1 MSGQT
6 VVTTAKFV
14 AETYGVEQATAQL
27 NGLKGAAGEASKATD
42 AFARDQQRTAAAMAA
57 AQKAMTPSGDVA
69 REIARQHDQTAKGMA
84 NAQRL
89 AESLQRSLDPAY
101 RSMAKLAEVQV
112 QLNRA
117 VEGGAITWD
126 RHAQLLALASDRY
139 DDTSKSMKAANQ
151 NIKLTADQM
160 LNLGRQA
167 GDAATMFAMGA
178 SPLQIFS
185 SQAAQVVD
193 ALASGP
199 EGLTGSLRAAKDGV
213 AGFLASL
220 GRTNLIAA
228 GVTTGLLAVGGAA
241 AYFMNRGV
249 DAAKK
254 AEVAQQSFNR
264 ALKETQSVY
273 GDLAGAAERVMARDS
288 FVSPIVAQ
296 QRLADAVKTQRDAR
310 EAAIKALR
318 DVPGAAPD
326 AYAQNL
332 ASELGGI
339 LSGNEFDPIRKEI
352 EETIKAVTS
361 AGMPLADFQRQL
373 SALKIDP
380 ALEKETY
387 NWRSALLAAVDA
399 AVQAENAIE
408 GLQQAVVEANFA
420 TWTKALADARGQM
433 AGFIPEAKSAA
444 DQIEEIYQ
452 RQVAAIRNLGGDD
465 RDIQA
470 RMRQA
475 GEDRAKAIGELSRD
489 AVRQAQEAQD
499 ALSNLSLSDDERTLT
514 AIRQRYDFEIA
525 ELERLNGSEE
535 AVAAKRREREA
546 ALAAASVE
554 IQQRLDDEAQAYR
567 DASQARIDG
576 IDRMTAGLEAEI
588 ATLGMSEGAAA
599 AYRFE
604 MEALAAAKAAAAQA
618 GRPVTEDE
626 LRAIQDATGDV
637 AALTDQ
643 LIAMREAK
651 AQADRLAD
659 FEEGLNFDI
668 SIAGLPEAE
677 QEIRRTLNDLGVAF
691 DSEQGQRLA
700 GNMRFLDSLD
710 DTKSELIN
718 VRDLVEDAAGSIM
731 DGFGDGKSAVDGFI
745 DALAGIG
752 RMLANAGLQRLMD
765 GIFGSGQ
772 AAPVGVAGAIGQAAG
787 AVAGRTSTFS
797 GGGSYGFSMPSTPL
811 QAKISASDFASASGQ
826 VMEYAGR
833 FNSNVDVRLLRILNE
848 ASSRFD
854 MRVEA
859 ISGLRPGDSRFH
871 GKGVA
876 TDVQIYDGSGRALDN
891 YQNARDFR
899 AYERFAQV
907 AKQVQTELYPELEKL
922 FRWGGYFSG
931 PKGKYGAL
939 DSMHFDLGGAGMGGG
954 SWAGGLTAAQRAYY
968 PGVQSVGM
976 GAGGEP
982 LALARAVEIGSINA
996 TRKVA
1001 SGGVAGVDP
1010 WAGMRASAVPSIA
1023 GGSASAGAAGGGT
1036 NLLGGAMGAI
1046 GIGAQAF
1053 QSGDPLGGALSGGLG
1068 GMELG
1073 SLLGIGGPAG
1083 MLLGAGIGLLG
1094 GLFGSRSKK
1103 KEEAR
1108 QRKMAA
1114 DQAWSD
1120 NYNSLLEYKDVVYR
1134 TPKGALS
1141 GQLTEL
1147 ERTLDQFAKLA
1158 DATKDGGNRQHI
1170 DDIRD
1175 QLGRYS
1181 ELLKSMF
1188 RDTLP
1193 TVLEDLSAG
1202 RGLDTAFTKARDSV
1216 QAEAEAY
1223 RGLIEDVK
1231 LSFQP
1236 DFSGRDAIIGDYK
1249 DQVAS
1254 IEKQRRLAQNMARVG
1269 DLTVNG
1275 DGGINDP
1282 ASSLPAKMKAF
1293 GENLVAAEIERDK
1306 AVAAWEAANADVQ
1319 ARYDEAVGKAV
1330 TAARE
1335 GLLRIVSGDVVE
1347 QSDIEAALAEARG
1360 AAAGLDVALKDLGM
1374 SAEEAATAIQGAL
1387 DKRIALLAE
1396 TFTRGLQDQID
1407 ELDGKGYLASFREL
1421 IEQRDTL
1428 LKDASLINVDTS
1440 LVSTFFAKQA
1450 QNLVDGAELAG
1461 DGFAE
1466 LIKLFPELSGV
1477 VTAFAD
1483 KAEDALRAITERI
1496 EGYDERRFSALEDTS
1511 TLAGA
1516 MAAFNRRAARERY
1529 AEGLAGGEGMLAL
1542 DAALA
1547 AEKVATIQ
1555 GLLNQARQEEI
1566 GEIEDTISRLQGL
1579 SAEWKDLRAS
1589 LKLDDT
1595 LSPLSQY
1602 DQFLEAQK
1610 QFRETVAAARG
1621 TGPEAEEAQ
1630 AKLAGISQSY
1640 LEEAKAYYASSE
1652 DYYATF
1658 REVQGVLETSETLA
1672 DQQLKAAQ
1680 SQLDVAKKQLD
1691 AMTGV
1696 KDSVTTL
1703 QDALTKAL
1711 ADLATAMRA
1720 AGAAGGGAGTGGG
1733 AVPGTGTG
1741 GTGGTGGGPSWAPKN
1756 DLEHFLGVQYQAILG
1771 RTPDAAGI
1779 AYYQSLRDKGATA
1792 QELINY
1798 IKNSP
1803 EAKARGYAFGGLV
1816 SGPGTGTS
1824 DSIMARLSAGEFVMP
1839 ARAVTPQTLPML
1851 EGMRSGRMAGNDNAE
1866 MLAELRGL
1874 RAEVRSLRAT
1884 VAEGELA
1891 NVAATRAGVAA
1902 QQAAAVEQKKAAS
1915 R

>member
-1 MSGQT
+1 
-6 VVTTAKFV
+6 
-14 AETYGVEQATAQL
+14 
-27 NGLKGAAGEASKATD
+27 
-42 AFARDQQRTAAAMAA
+42 
-57 AQKAMTPSGDVA
+57 MTPSGDVA

-254 AEVAQQSFNR
+254 AEAAQQAFNR
-264 ALKETQSVY
+264 ALRDTKSAY
-273 GDLAGAAERVMARDS
+273 GDLAGAAERVMERES

-296 QRLADAVKTQRDAR
+296 QRLAGAVKAQKDAR

-326 AYAQNL
+326 DYAQNL

-352 EETIKAVTS
+352 EAAVDAVIS
-361 AGMPLADFQRQL
+361 AGLPLAEFEQRL
-373 SALKIDP
+373 SALQIDP
-380 ALEKETY
+380 KLEEETY

-399 AVQAENAIE
+399 AVKAENAIE

-718 VRDLVEDAAGSIM
+718 VRDLVEDAAGSII

-752 RMLANAGLQRLMD
+752 RTLASAGLNRFMD
-765 GIFGSGQ
+765 GIFGTGQ
-772 AAPVGVAGAIGQAAG
+772 GAPVGVAGAIGQAASS
-787 AVAGRTSTFS
+787 VAGRQVAFTGS
-797 GGGSYGFSMPSTPL
+797 GTYGFSMPQTYAAPVMPVQREVLPALGRMTDSL
-811 QAKISASDFASASGQ
+811 DAAAKAIRTIESGSAGGNYSAMGPITRSGDRAYGAYQ
-826 VMEYAGR
+826 VMGANIPSWSKAALGR
-833 FNSNVDVRLLRILNE
+833 IVSNVEFLGSREIQDAVFSHRFGGYMQKYGAE
-848 ASSRFD
+848 GASRAWFAGEGG
-854 MRVEA
+854 MRNY
-859 ISGLRPGDSRFH
+859 R
-871 GKGVA
+871 A
-876 TDVQIYDGSGRALDN
+876 TDVVGTS
-891 YQNARDFR
+891 
-899 AYERFAQV
+899 V
-907 AKQVQTELYPELEKL
+907 
-922 FRWGGYFSG
+922 GGYGSRFG
-931 PKGKYGAL
+931 QLYAQHGA
-939 DSMHFDLGGAGMGGG
+939 
-954 SWAGGLTAAQRAYY
+954 AGGYVAPERVSST
-968 PGVQSVGM
+968 VDF
-976 GAGGEP
+976 
-982 LALARAVEIGSINA
+982 ARAVEVGSINA

-1001 SGGVAGVDP
+1001 SGGVPGVDP
-1010 WAGMRASAVPSIA
+1010 WSGMRTTTAPGLAV
-1023 GGSASAGAAGGGT
+1023 GSSAGAQGGGT
-1036 NLLGGAMGAI
+1036 NLLGGALGAV
-1046 GIGAQAF
+1046 GIGVSAY

-1073 SLLGIGGPAG
+1073 SMLGIGGPAG

-1147 ERTLDQFAKLA
+1147 ERTLDQFSKLA
-1158 DATKDGGNRQHI
+1158 DATKDSGNRQHI
-1170 DDIRD
+1170 EDIRD

-1407 ELDGKGYLASFREL
+1407 ELDGKGYLAGFRDL

-1440 LVSTFFAKQA
+1440 LVSTFFQKQA
-1450 QNLVDGAELAG
+1450 QALVDGAELTG
-1461 DGFAE
+1461 EGFAD

-1477 VTAFAD
+1477 VKAFAD
-1483 KAEDALRAITERI
+1483 DMEETLRQIAERI

-1511 TLAGA
+1511 TLSGA
-1516 MAAFNRRAARERY
+1516 MSAFNRRAARERY
-1529 AEGLAGGEGMLAL
+1529 AEGLAGGEGMFAL

-1555 GLLNQARQEEI
+1555 DLLTRARQDEVS
-1566 GEIEDTISRLQGL
+1566 EIEDTINRLEGL
-1579 SAEWKDLRAS
+1579 RDEWKDLRDS

-1652 DYYATF
+1652 DYYAAF

-1672 DQQLKAAQ
+1672 DQQLKLQQGA
-1680 SQLDVAKKQLD
+1680 LDIAKKQLD

-1696 KDSVTTL
+1696 KDSIGVL
-1703 QDALTKAL
+1703 QAALVAAL
-1711 ADLATAMRA
+1711 AASKAANAA
-1720 AGAAGGGAGTGGG
+1720 AGVVPGVGGGTGT
-1733 AVPGTGTG
+1733 PGTGG
-1741 GTGGTGGGPSWAPKN
+1741 GTGGTGTGGSSFIPKN
-1756 DLEHFLGVQYQAILG
+1756 DLEHFLGVQYGAILG
-1771 RTPDAAGI
+1771 RAPDAAGV
-1779 AYYQSLRDKGATA
+1779 AYYQALRDQGATA
-1792 QELINY
+1792 DQLIAM

-1803 EAKARGYAFGGLV
+1803 EAQGRGYAFGGLV

-1866 MLAELRGL
+1866 MIAELRGL

>member
-1 MSGQT
+1 M
-6 VVTTAKFV
+6 
-14 AETYGVEQATAQL
+14 
-27 NGLKGAAGEASKATD
+27 
-42 AFARDQQRTAAAMAA
+42 
-57 AQKAMTPSGDVA
+57 
-69 REIARQHDQTAKGMA
+69 
-84 NAQRL
+84 
-89 AESLQRSLDPAY
+89 
-101 RSMAKLAEVQV
+101 QV

-254 AEVAQQSFNR
+254 AEAAQQAFNR
-264 ALKETQSVY
+264 ALRDTKSAY
-273 GDLAGAAERVMARDS
+273 GDLAGAAERVMERES

-296 QRLADAVKTQRDAR
+296 QRLAGAVKAQKDAR

-326 AYAQNL
+326 DYAQNL

-352 EETIKAVTS
+352 EAAVDAVIS
-361 AGMPLADFQRQL
+361 AGLPLAEFEQRL
-373 SALKIDP
+373 SALQIDP
-380 ALEKETY
+380 KLEEETY

-399 AVQAENAIE
+399 AVKAENAIE

-420 TWTKALADARGQM
+420 TWTKALADVRGEM
-433 AGFIPEAKSAA
+433 AGFLPEATTTAEK
-444 DQIEEIYQ
+444 IERLYQ
-452 RQVAAIRNLGGDD
+452 RELAAIRNLGGDD
-465 RDIQA
+465 RDVQS
-470 RMRQA
+470 RMRAA
-475 GEDRAKAIGELSRD
+475 GENRNKALAELSREAID
-489 AVRQAQEAQD
+489 QAREAQD
-499 ALSNLSLSDDERTLT
+499 RLNNLSLSPDQRSLAEL
-514 AIRQRYDFEIA
+514 RQGYDAQIA
-525 ELERLNGSEE
+525 ELQRVNGAKEAIDAKQRERDA
-535 AVAAKRREREA
+535 AVAAATQEITRAEEARRAGYDLDLRAVEARTAAEQAAIEAERVRIGLIADGYSANEA
-546 ALAAASVE
+546 AARAEEARTLS
-554 IQQRLDDEAQAYR
+554 LAQAR
-567 DASQARIDG
+567 QQLTESARQQAESSARQIEQAQLELDLVGKSAGETARLRAEFEMLTAARQAATAAGFDAS
-576 IDRMTAGLEAEI
+576 E
-588 ATLGMSEGAAA
+588 
-599 AYRFE
+599 
-604 MEALAAAKAAAAQA
+604 
-618 GRPVTEDE
+618 V
-626 LRAIQDATGDV
+626 
-637 AALTDQ
+637 ALTD
-643 LIAMREAK
+643 AMRT
-651 AQADRLAD
+651 QAAEIGRLTQATQR
-659 FEEGLNFDI
+659 LNFERDI
-668 SIAGLPEAE
+668 LFERQQATRSPEEQDIADQLRSMGVEYESAQGRADAAQIRLNNRLHESNDLLWEMRDAGKEAFGDMIEAIASGESAMDALMGTFARFGSQLASAGLK
-677 QEIRRTLNDLGVAF
+677 
-691 DSEQGQRLA
+691 RLTDGLFGSSSGAAISA
-700 GNMRFLDSLD
+700 G
-710 DTKSELIN
+710 
-718 VRDLVEDAAGSIM
+718 
-731 DGFGDGKSAVDGFI
+731 
-745 DALAGIG
+745 GIG
-752 RMLANAGLQRLMD
+752 
-765 GIFGSGQ
+765 
-772 AAPVGVAGAIGQAAG
+772 GAIGTIGQAAG
-787 AVAGRTSTFS
+787 AAAGRTSSFS
-797 GGGSYGFSMPSTPL
+797 GGGTFGFSMPSTPL

-833 FNSNVDVRLLRILNE
+833 FNSNVDGRLLRILNE

-859 ISGLRPGDSRFH
+859 ISGLRPGDKRFH
-871 GKGVA
+871 GRGLA
-876 TDVQIYDGSGRALDN
+876 TDVQIYDNSGRALDN

-954 SWAGGLTAAQRAYY
+954 SWAGGLTAGQRSLY
-968 PGVQSVGM
+968 PGIQSVGM

-1023 GGSASAGAAGGGT
+1023 GGSASAGGAGGGT

-1158 DATKDGGNRQHI
+1158 DATKDGGNKRHI
-1170 DDIRD
+1170 EDIRD

-1407 ELDGKGYLASFREL
+1407 ELDGKGYLAGFRDL

-1440 LVSTFFAKQA
+1440 LVSTFFQKQA
-1450 QNLVDGAELAG
+1450 QALVDGADLSATAF
-1461 DGFAE
+1461 DE

-1477 VTAFAD
+1477 VRRVSVD
-1483 KAEDALRAITERI
+1483 LEALKDRL
-1496 EGYDERRFSALEDTS
+1496 EGYDERRFSATEDTS
-1511 TLAGA
+1511 TLSGA
-1516 MAAFNRRAARERY
+1516 MSAFNRRAARERY

-1555 GLLNQARQEEI
+1555 GLLIQARQDEVS
-1566 GEIEDTISRLQGL
+1566 EIEDTINRLEGL
-1579 SAEWKDLRAS
+1579 RDEWKDLRDS

-1595 LSPLSQY
+1595 LSPLSQQ

-1610 QFRETVAAARG
+1610 QFRDISAKAAAG
-1621 TGPEAEEAQ
+1621 DEDAQ

-1652 DYYATF
+1652 DYYAAF
-1658 REVQGVLETSETLA
+1658 REVQGVLETAETLA
-1672 DQQLKAAQ
+1672 SQELAIAQ
-1680 SQLDVAKKQLD
+1680 SQLDVAKAQLD

-1696 KDSVTTL
+1696 KDSVATL
-1703 QDALTKAL
+1703 AA
-1711 ADLATAMRA
+1711 ALATALA
-1720 AGAAGGGAGTGGG
+1720 ASAAATNAATGGGTAGGGNGSSFT
-1733 AVPGTGTG
+1733 PT
-1741 GTGGTGGGPSWAPKN
+1741 N
-1756 DLEHFLGVQYQAILG
+1756 DLEHFLGVQYGAILG
-1771 RTPDAAGI
+1771 RAPDAAGV
-1779 AYYQSLRDKGATA
+1779 AYYQALRDQGATA
-1792 QELINY
+1792 DQLIAY